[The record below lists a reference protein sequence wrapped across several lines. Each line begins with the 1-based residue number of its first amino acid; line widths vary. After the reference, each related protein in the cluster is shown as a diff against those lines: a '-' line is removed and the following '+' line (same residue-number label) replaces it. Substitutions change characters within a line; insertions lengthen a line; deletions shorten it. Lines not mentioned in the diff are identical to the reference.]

1 MSLCQITLDKL
12 CRLIFIG
19 GGGLDVD
26 EDEEQEDGSKLD
38 LRVAGV
44 ANPLMIIIIVLVK
57 V

>member
-19 GGGLDVD
+19 GGGLDVVV
-26 EDEEQEDGSKLD
+26 DEEQEDGTKLD

-44 ANPLMIIIIVLVK
+44 ANPLIIIIVLVK